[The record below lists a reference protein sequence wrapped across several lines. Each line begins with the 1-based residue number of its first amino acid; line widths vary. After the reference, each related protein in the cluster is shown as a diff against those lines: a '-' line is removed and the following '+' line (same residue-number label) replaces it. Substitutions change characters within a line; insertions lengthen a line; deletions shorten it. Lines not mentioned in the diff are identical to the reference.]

1 MIEWQ
6 NVLYCVQSSRLSSE
20 ELSSTEK
27 RIGEECI
34 YLIESNTKKIERTK
48 KKAVRY
54 RVGRNVC
61 VSHGLVGL
69 PASQISRILCLS
81 PRSFE
86 WPLERA
92 QKNSKLA
99 TAPAKPLVYMLVSPS
114 AGRNPAD
121 YFRYCIFT
129 YHNLISLNLID
140 ILAASMA
147 LNAFSFLFPGR
158 YQVGGKSLHRRR
170 WYWNC
175 KYFWSPLVIAT
186 VGVGSLTLRCRVG
199 EISTGTTW
207 STSNNKRREGHLA
220 RIFRSGWFF
229 NRNSHGVETQKTEKI
244 KKKIQC
250 QCKENNIFGAVWEV
264 WGRIW
269 GRKRERRRCWLCQ
282 HTVSS
287 ISK

>member
-158 YQVGGKSLHRRR
+158 YQVGGKSTHRRR
-170 WYWNC
+170 
-175 KYFWSPLVIAT
+175 
-186 VGVGSLTLRCRVG
+186 
-199 EISTGTTW
+199 
-207 STSNNKRREGHLA
+207 
-220 RIFRSGWFF
+220 
-229 NRNSHGVETQKTEKI
+229 
-244 KKKIQC
+244 
-250 QCKENNIFGAVWEV
+250 
-264 WGRIW
+264 
-269 GRKRERRRCWLCQ
+269 
-282 HTVSS
+282 
-287 ISK
+287 